1 MDRSTGMPKSV
12 ADKLYSVINQI
23 DECGNADVLRLTV
36 LKKWFERPG
45 RLPAFA
51 LWVSSRVLEQG
62 CSPGESAADLFAE
75 AQALLRHRGSGGGL
89 DRDAAERLHH
99 RLRSYQRTYQ
109 KLKWG
114 AARVVKNANLLLI
127 EDALAIC
134 LWHTNAPSLGYKL
147 AVDYS
152 AHYDPRYGTGL
163 NGPSRDRLQELVD
176 FIRHREALEAAAAE
190 DVHPVNKVQ

>member
-1 MDRSTGMPKSV
+1 MPTST
-12 ADKLYSVINQI
+12 ADKLTAIVTQI
-23 DECGNADVLRLTV
+23 AAQGNADVLRLTV

-51 LWVSSRVLEQG
+51 LWVASRAVEQG
-62 CSPGESAADLFAE
+62 RYSEESVSVLFGEAR
-75 AQALLRHRGSGGGL
+75 ALLEHRGPRGRL
-89 DRDAAERLHH
+89 DRDAAERL
-99 RLRSYQRTYQ
+99 YQRVRSFQSTYQ
-109 KLKWG
+109 RGKWG
-114 AARVVKNANLLLI
+114 PVRIVKNANLLLI
-127 EDALAIC
+127 EEALALY
-134 LWHTNAPSLGYKL
+134 LWHVNSPSVGYKL
-147 AVDYS
+147 AVAYA

>member
-1 MDRSTGMPKSV
+1 MPTST
-12 ADKLYSVINQI
+12 ADKLTAVVTQI
-23 DECGNADVLRLTV
+23 AAQGNVEVLRLTV

-51 LWVSSRVLEQG
+51 LWVASRAAGQGRDAEESVSVL
-62 CSPGESAADLFAE
+62 CGEAR
-75 AQALLRHRGSGGGL
+75 ALLEHRGPRGRL
-89 DRDAAERLHH
+89 DRDAAERL
-99 RLRSYQRTYQ
+99 YQRVRSFQSTYQ
-109 KLKWG
+109 RGKWG
-114 AARVVKNANLLLI
+114 PVRIVKDANLLLI
-127 EDALAIC
+127 EEALALY
-134 LWHTNAPSLGYKL
+134 LWHVNSPSVGYKL
-147 AVDYS
+147 AVAYA